1 MAFSRGRSTEIV
13 IAEVCFLVLT
23 AAAFAASLSPT
34 VEFWFNTVAFG
45 LLGTGALWAVVALIR
60 RELRIR
66 RRLAAVR
73 NEPAPPRHTDTRH
86 WRTSHPIDRR
96 DAA

>member
-1 MAFSRGRSTEIV
+1 MAFSRGRSTETRLIYLGLFLLLAAGFATSLGPTAAFWGNTFLTAV
-13 IAEVCFLVLT
+13 LVL
-23 AAAFAASLSPT
+23 
-34 VEFWFNTVAFG
+34 
-45 LLGTGALWAVVALIR
+45 GAVWVVVALIR

-66 RRLAAVR
+66 RRLDAIR
-73 NEPAPPRHTDTRH
+73 NEPVPTRHTDTRH